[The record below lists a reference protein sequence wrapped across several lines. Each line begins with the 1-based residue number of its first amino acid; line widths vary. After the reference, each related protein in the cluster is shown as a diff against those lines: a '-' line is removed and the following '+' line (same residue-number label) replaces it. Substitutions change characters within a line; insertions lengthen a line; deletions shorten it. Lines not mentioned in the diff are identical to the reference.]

1 MLRLET
7 CSKAEDVTT
16 QPFLHLGGHVT
27 TSYQWTMSGGDVW
40 HFQEEVAKKRVPP
53 VDVLLT
59 QNLGSPGEMVH
70 PGLGGG
76 RTTRWKEPGSQAPDQ
91 RHQMFKIEINSSC
104 VKFRIYPSQKAG
116 LSG

>member
-1 MLRLET
+1 MSGERVSISSEKSIMLRLET

-53 VDVLLT
+53 PSMCCSRRTSVVPVRWCIRDLEEAELR
-59 QNLGSPGEMVH
+59 
-70 PGLGGG
+70 GGKSLAS
-76 RTTRWKEPGSQAPDQ
+76 RRPTRGT
-91 RHQMFKIEINSSC
+91 RC
-104 VKFRIYPSQKAG
+104 LR
-116 LSG
+116 